1 MHIGAK
7 HGTFNFMQSR
17 YGSAT
22 VLPDLRITVTV
33 NNGDHGDVVREYDEV
48 DHMHKA
54 MQERHPNVIEHH
66 WKPLRPSSMAA
77 YVRLTSSANE
87 SPSPAR
93 CDLYHSKAVTTSAFA
108 ARRTNKRGVK
118 IFVEP

>member
-7 HGTFNFMQSR
+7 HGTFNFIQSR

-48 DHMHKA
+48 DHIHEA
-54 MQERHPNVIEHH
+54 SRSAIRTLSSITGNRSG
-66 WKPLRPSSMAA
+66 PLRWLRMS
-77 YVRLTSSANE
+77 
-87 SPSPAR
+87 
-93 CDLYHSKAVTTSAFA
+93 
-108 ARRTNKRGVK
+108 G
-118 IFVEP
+118 